1 MKKFIFT
8 LGTTAILSAG
18 FVGAASAST
27 SGTYH
32 VEKGDTLWKIAQ
44 KHSVSVDELKDANNL
59 TSNIIYPNQ
68 ELNVATIKEMTHKVQ
83 QGNTLWSISQQYGVT
98 VDQIK
103 EWNGLTSD
111 LIYPGEQLKIQSPNG
126 QAQQSSPSVAKAAPE
141 AQQAQ
146 APAEQTQTEQQQAQ
160 AEQAQTEQQQAQ
172 AEQAQKEQQQ
182 AQAEQAQKE
191 QQQAQAEQAQ
201 KEQQQAQAEQAQKEQ
216 QQAQAEQAQK
226 EQQQAQAEQ
235 AQTEQ
240 QQAQAEQAQKQQ
252 QPAESSQQASGKSM
266 TVEATAYTA
275 NCAGCSGTTATGVDL
290 KANPNQ
296 KVIAV
301 DPSVIPLGSKVY
313 VEGYGE
319 AVAADTGG
327 AIKGNRID
335 VFVPSEG
342 DAQQFGRKSVKITV
356 MN

>member
-32 VEKGDTLWKIAQ
+32 VEKGDTLWKVAQ
-44 KHSVSVDELKDANNL
+44 KHSMSVDELKDANNL

-126 QAQQSSPSVAKAAPE
+126 QAQQSSPSVAQAAPE

-146 APAEQTQTEQQQAQ
+146 EP
-160 AEQAQTEQQQAQ
+160 AEQAQKERQQAQ

-201 KEQQQAQAEQAQKEQ
+201 KEQQQAQAEQAQAK
-216 QQAQAEQAQK
+216 QAQ
-226 EQQQAQAEQ
+226 
-235 AQTEQ
+235 
-240 QQAQAEQAQKQQ
+240 QQ

-319 AVAADTGG
+319 AVATDTGG

>member
-32 VEKGDTLWKIAQ
+32 VEKGDTLWKVAQ

-103 EWNGLTSD
+103 EWNGLKSD

-126 QAQQSSPSVAKAAPE
+126 QAQQSSPSVAQAAPE

-146 APAEQTQTEQQQAQ
+146 APAEQTQEEQQQAQ
-160 AEQAQTEQQQAQ
+160 AEQAQKEQQAQ

-182 AQAEQAQKE
+182 AQAEQAQK
-191 QQQAQAEQAQ
+191 
-201 KEQQQAQAEQAQKEQ
+201 
-216 QQAQAEQAQK
+216 
-226 EQQQAQAEQ
+226 
-235 AQTEQ
+235 EQ

>member
-32 VEKGDTLWKIAQ
+32 VEKGDTLWKVAQ

-103 EWNGLTSD
+103 EWNGLKSD

-126 QAQQSSPSVAKAAPE
+126 QAQQSSPSVVQAAPE
-141 AQQAQ
+141 AQ
-146 APAEQTQTEQQQAQ
+146 APAEQT
-160 AEQAQTEQQQAQ
+160 Q

-216 QQAQAEQAQK
+216 QQAQTEQVQKEQQQAQAEQAQK

-235 AQTEQ
+235 AQKE
-240 QQAQAEQAQKQQ
+240 Q

>member
-32 VEKGDTLWKIAQ
+32 VEKGDTLWKVAQ

-126 QAQQSSPSVAKAAPE
+126 QAQQSSPSVAQAAPE
-141 AQQAQ
+141 AQQ
-146 APAEQTQTEQQQAQ
+146 TQE
-160 AEQAQTEQQQAQ
+160 EQQQAQ

-235 AQTEQ
+235 AQKE
-240 QQAQAEQAQKQQ
+240 QQ

>member
-32 VEKGDTLWKIAQ
+32 VEKGDTLWKVAQ

-126 QAQQSSPSVAKAAPE
+126 QAQQSSPSVAQAAPE

-146 APAEQTQTEQQQAQ
+146 A
-160 AEQAQTEQQQAQ
+160 EQAQKEQQQAQ

-235 AQTEQ
+235 APKE
-240 QQAQAEQAQKQQ
+240 QQ

>member
-32 VEKGDTLWKIAQ
+32 VEKGDTLWKVAQ

-103 EWNGLTSD
+103 EWNGLKSD

-126 QAQQSSPSVAKAAPE
+126 QAQQSSPSVAQAAPE

-146 APAEQTQTEQQQAQ
+146 APAEQTQE
-160 AEQAQTEQQQAQ
+160 EQQQAQ

-235 AQTEQ
+235 AQKE
-240 QQAQAEQAQKQQ
+240 Q
-252 QPAESSQQASGKSM
+252 QPAESSQQANGKSM

>member
-32 VEKGDTLWKIAQ
+32 VEKGDTLWKVAQ

-103 EWNGLTSD
+103 EWNGLKSD

-126 QAQQSSPSVAKAAPE
+126 QAQQSSPSVAQAAPE

-146 APAEQTQTEQQQAQ
+146 APAEQTQE
-160 AEQAQTEQQQAQ
+160 EQQQAQ

-216 QQAQAEQAQK
+216 Q
-226 EQQQAQAEQ
+226 
-235 AQTEQ
+235 
-240 QQAQAEQAQKQQ
+240 
-252 QPAESSQQASGKSM
+252 PAESSQQANGKSM

>member
-32 VEKGDTLWKIAQ
+32 VEKGDTLWKVAQ

-103 EWNGLTSD
+103 EWNGLKSD

-126 QAQQSSPSVAKAAPE
+126 QAQQSSPSVAQAAPE
-141 AQQAQ
+141 AQ
-146 APAEQTQTEQQQAQ
+146 APAEQTQ
-160 AEQAQTEQQQAQ
+160 EQQQAQ

-201 KEQQQAQAEQAQKEQ
+201 KEQQQAQAEQAQEEQ

-235 AQTEQ
+235 AQKEQ

>member
-32 VEKGDTLWKIAQ
+32 VEKGDTLWKVAQ

-103 EWNGLTSD
+103 EWNGLKSD

-126 QAQQSSPSVAKAAPE
+126 QAQQSSPSIAQAAPE

-146 APAEQTQTEQQQAQ
+146 APAEQTQE
-160 AEQAQTEQQQAQ
+160 EQQQAQ

-216 QQAQAEQAQK
+216 QQAQAEQAQ
-226 EQQQAQAEQ
+226 
-235 AQTEQ
+235 
-240 QQAQAEQAQKQQ
+240 QQ

-335 VFVPSEG
+335 VFVPAEG

>member
-32 VEKGDTLWKIAQ
+32 VEKGDTLWKVAQ

-103 EWNGLTSD
+103 EWNGLKSD

-126 QAQQSSPSVAKAAPE
+126 QAQQSSPSVAQAAPE

-146 APAEQTQTEQQQAQ
+146 APAEQTQE
-160 AEQAQTEQQQAQ
+160 EQQQAQ

-182 AQAEQAQKE
+182 AQAEQAQK
-191 QQQAQAEQAQ
+191 
-201 KEQQQAQAEQAQKEQ
+201 
-216 QQAQAEQAQK
+216 
-226 EQQQAQAEQ
+226 
-235 AQTEQ
+235 EQ

>member
-32 VEKGDTLWKIAQ
+32 VEKGDTLWKVAQ
-44 KHSVSVDELKDANNL
+44 KHSVSVDELKGANNL

-126 QAQQSSPSVAKAAPE
+126 QAQQSSPSVAQAAPE

-146 APAEQTQTEQQQAQ
+146 APAEQTQEEQQQAQ
-160 AEQAQTEQQQAQ
+160 
-172 AEQAQKEQQQ
+172 
-182 AQAEQAQKE
+182 
-191 QQQAQAEQAQ
+191 
-201 KEQQQAQAEQAQKEQ
+201 
-216 QQAQAEQAQK
+216 
-226 EQQQAQAEQ
+226 
-235 AQTEQ
+235 
-240 QQAQAEQAQKQQ
+240 
-252 QPAESSQQASGKSM
+252 
-266 TVEATAYTA
+266 
-275 NCAGCSGTTATGVDL
+275 
-290 KANPNQ
+290 
-296 KVIAV
+296 
-301 DPSVIPLGSKVY
+301 
-313 VEGYGE
+313 
-319 AVAADTGG
+319 
-327 AIKGNRID
+327 
-335 VFVPSEG
+335 
-342 DAQQFGRKSVKITV
+342 
-356 MN
+356 

>member
-32 VEKGDTLWKIAQ
+32 VEKGDTLWKVAQ

-103 EWNGLTSD
+103 EWNGLKSD

-126 QAQQSSPSVAKAAPE
+126 QSQQSSPSVAQAAPE

-146 APAEQTQTEQQQAQ
+146 APAEQTQE
-160 AEQAQTEQQQAQ
+160 EQQQAQ

-226 EQQQAQAEQ
+226 EQQ
-235 AQTEQ
+235 
-240 QQAQAEQAQKQQ
+240 
-252 QPAESSQQASGKSM
+252 PAESSQQANGKSM

>member
-32 VEKGDTLWKIAQ
+32 VEKGDTLWKVAQ
-44 KHSVSVDELKDANNL
+44 KHSVSIDELKDANNL

-103 EWNGLTSD
+103 EWNGLKSD

-126 QAQQSSPSVAKAAPE
+126 QAQQSSPSVAQAAPE
-141 AQQAQ
+141 AQKAQ
-146 APAEQTQTEQQQAQ
+146 APAEQTQE
-160 AEQAQTEQQQAQ
+160 EQQQAQ

-201 KEQQQAQAEQAQKEQ
+201 KEQQQAQAEQAQKE
-216 QQAQAEQAQK
+216 
-226 EQQQAQAEQ
+226 
-235 AQTEQ
+235 
-240 QQAQAEQAQKQQ
+240 Q

>member
-32 VEKGDTLWKIAQ
+32 VEKGDTLWKVAQ

-103 EWNGLTSD
+103 EWNGLKSD

-126 QAQQSSPSVAKAAPE
+126 QAQQSSPSVAQAAPE

-146 APAEQTQTEQQQAQ
+146 APAEQTQE
-160 AEQAQTEQQQAQ
+160 EQQQAQ

-201 KEQQQAQAEQAQKEQ
+201 KE
-216 QQAQAEQAQK
+216 
-226 EQQQAQAEQ
+226 
-235 AQTEQ
+235 
-240 QQAQAEQAQKQQ
+240 Q

-335 VFVPSEG
+335 VFVPAEG

>member
-32 VEKGDTLWKIAQ
+32 VEKGDTLWKVAQ

-103 EWNGLTSD
+103 EWNGLKSD

-126 QAQQSSPSVAKAAPE
+126 QAQQSSPSVAQAAPE

-146 APAEQTQTEQQQAQ
+146 APAGA
-160 AEQAQTEQQQAQ
+160 AA
-172 AEQAQKEQQQ
+172 
-182 AQAEQAQKE
+182 
-191 QQQAQAEQAQ
+191 
-201 KEQQQAQAEQAQKEQ
+201 
-216 QQAQAEQAQK
+216 
-226 EQQQAQAEQ
+226 
-235 AQTEQ
+235 
-240 QQAQAEQAQKQQ
+240 
-252 QPAESSQQASGKSM
+252 SSS
-266 TVEATAYTA
+266 
-275 NCAGCSGTTATGVDL
+275 
-290 KANPNQ
+290 
-296 KVIAV
+296 
-301 DPSVIPLGSKVY
+301 
-313 VEGYGE
+313 
-319 AVAADTGG
+319 
-327 AIKGNRID
+327 
-335 VFVPSEG
+335 
-342 DAQQFGRKSVKITV
+342 
-356 MN
+356 

>member
-18 FVGAASAST
+18 FVGATSAST

-32 VEKGDTLWKIAQ
+32 VEKGDTLWKVAQ

-68 ELNVATIKEMTHKVQ
+68 ELNVATIKETTHKVQ

-111 LIYPGEQLKIQSPNG
+111 LIYPGEQLKIQSSNG
-126 QAQQSSPSVAKAAPE
+126 QAQQSSPSVAQAAPA

-146 APAEQTQTEQQQAQ
+146 APAEQTQTEQQQAQAEQAQKEQQQAQ

-201 KEQQQAQAEQAQKEQ
+201 KEQQQARAEQA
-216 QQAQAEQAQK
+216 
-226 EQQQAQAEQ
+226 
-235 AQTEQ
+235 
-240 QQAQAEQAQKQQ
+240 QQ

-327 AIKGNRID
+327 AIKGSRID
-335 VFVPSEG
+335 VFVPSES

>member
-32 VEKGDTLWKIAQ
+32 VEKGDTLWKVAQ

-103 EWNGLTSD
+103 EWNGLKSD

-126 QAQQSSPSVAKAAPE
+126 QAQQSSPSVAQAAPE

-146 APAEQTQTEQQQAQ
+146 APAEQTQE
-160 AEQAQTEQQQAQ
+160 EQQQAQ

-201 KEQQQAQAEQAQKEQ
+201 AEQAQKEQ

-226 EQQQAQAEQ
+226 E
-235 AQTEQ
+235 
-240 QQAQAEQAQKQQ
+240 Q

-335 VFVPSEG
+335 VFVPAEG

>member
-32 VEKGDTLWKIAQ
+32 VEKGDTLWKVAQ

-103 EWNGLTSD
+103 EWNGLKSD

-126 QAQQSSPSVAKAAPE
+126 QAQQSSPSVAQAAPE
-141 AQQAQ
+141 TQQAQ
-146 APAEQTQTEQQQAQ
+146 APAEQSQEEQQQAQTEQAQKEQQQAQ
-160 AEQAQTEQQQAQ
+160 AEQAQKQQQQAQ

-182 AQAEQAQKE
+182 AQAEQAQKQ

-201 KEQQQAQAEQAQKEQ
+201 KQQQQAQAEQAQK
-216 QQAQAEQAQK
+216 
-226 EQQQAQAEQ
+226 
-235 AQTEQ
+235 EQ

>member
-32 VEKGDTLWKIAQ
+32 VEKGDTLWKVAQ

-103 EWNGLTSD
+103 EWNGLKSD

-126 QAQQSSPSVAKAAPE
+126 QAQQSSPSVAQAAPE
-141 AQQAQ
+141 TQQAQ
-146 APAEQTQTEQQQAQ
+146 APAEQTQE
-160 AEQAQTEQQQAQ
+160 EQQQAQ

-182 AQAEQAQKE
+182 AQAEQAQK
-191 QQQAQAEQAQ
+191 
-201 KEQQQAQAEQAQKEQ
+201 
-216 QQAQAEQAQK
+216 
-226 EQQQAQAEQ
+226 
-235 AQTEQ
+235 EQ

>member
-32 VEKGDTLWKIAQ
+32 VEKGDTLWKVAQ

-103 EWNGLTSD
+103 EWNGLKSD

-126 QAQQSSPSVAKAAPE
+126 QAQQSSPSVAQAAPE

-146 APAEQTQTEQQQAQ
+146 APAEQTQE
-160 AEQAQTEQQQAQ
+160 EQQQAQ

-226 EQQQAQAEQ
+226 E
-235 AQTEQ
+235 
-240 QQAQAEQAQKQQ
+240 Q

>member
-32 VEKGDTLWKIAQ
+32 VEKGDTLWKVAQ

-103 EWNGLTSD
+103 EWNGLKSD

-126 QAQQSSPSVAKAAPE
+126 QAQQSSPSVAQAAPE

-146 APAEQTQTEQQQAQ
+146 APAEQTQEEQQQAQ
-160 AEQAQTEQQQAQ
+160 AEQTQEEQQQAQ

-182 AQAEQAQKE
+182 AQAEQAQK
-191 QQQAQAEQAQ
+191 
-201 KEQQQAQAEQAQKEQ
+201 
-216 QQAQAEQAQK
+216 
-226 EQQQAQAEQ
+226 
-235 AQTEQ
+235 EQ

>member
-32 VEKGDTLWKIAQ
+32 VEKGDTLWKVAQ

-103 EWNGLTSD
+103 EWNGLKSD

-126 QAQQSSPSVAKAAPE
+126 QAQQSSPSVAQAAPE

-146 APAEQTQTEQQQAQ
+146 APAEQTQEEQQQAQ
-160 AEQAQTEQQQAQ
+160 VEQTQEEQQQAQ

-226 EQQQAQAEQ
+226 E
-235 AQTEQ
+235 
-240 QQAQAEQAQKQQ
+240 Q

-335 VFVPSEG
+335 VFVPAEG

>member
-1 MKKFIFT
+1 
-8 LGTTAILSAG
+8 
-18 FVGAASAST
+18 
-27 SGTYH
+27 
-32 VEKGDTLWKIAQ
+32 
-44 KHSVSVDELKDANNL
+44 DELKDANNL

-103 EWNGLTSD
+103 EWNGLKSD

-126 QAQQSSPSVAKAAPE
+126 QAQQSSPSVAQAAPE
-141 AQQAQ
+141 AQ
-146 APAEQTQTEQQQAQ
+146 APAEQTQE
-160 AEQAQTEQQQAQ
+160 EPQQAQ

-226 EQQQAQAEQ
+226 E
-235 AQTEQ
+235 
-240 QQAQAEQAQKQQ
+240 Q

>member
-32 VEKGDTLWKIAQ
+32 VEKGDTLWKVAQ

-103 EWNGLTSD
+103 EWNGLKSD

-126 QAQQSSPSVAKAAPE
+126 QAQQSSPSVAQAAPE

-146 APAEQTQTEQQQAQ
+146 APAEQAQ
-160 AEQAQTEQQQAQ
+160 EEQQQAQ

-201 KEQQQAQAEQAQKEQ
+201 KEQQQAQAEQAQKE
-216 QQAQAEQAQK
+216 
-226 EQQQAQAEQ
+226 
-235 AQTEQ
+235 
-240 QQAQAEQAQKQQ
+240 Q

>member
-32 VEKGDTLWKIAQ
+32 VEKGDTLWKVAQ

-103 EWNGLTSD
+103 EWNGLKSD

-126 QAQQSSPSVAKAAPE
+126 QAQQSSPSVAQAAPG

-146 APAEQTQTEQQQAQ
+146 AEQTQEEQQQAQ
-160 AEQAQTEQQQAQ
+160 AEQTQEEQQQAQ

-235 AQTEQ
+235 AQ
-240 QQAQAEQAQKQQ
+240 QQ

-335 VFVPSEG
+335 VFVPAEG

>member
-32 VEKGDTLWKIAQ
+32 VEKGDTLWKVAQ

-103 EWNGLTSD
+103 EWNGLKSD
-111 LIYPGEQLKIQSPNG
+111 LIYPGEQLKIQSPNA
-126 QAQQSSPSVAKAAPE
+126 QAQQSSPSVAQAAPE
-141 AQQAQ
+141 
-146 APAEQTQTEQQQAQ
+146 TQQAQ
-160 AEQAQTEQQQAQ
+160 AEQTQEEQQQAQ

-201 KEQQQAQAEQAQKEQ
+201 K
-216 QQAQAEQAQK
+216 
-226 EQQQAQAEQ
+226 
-235 AQTEQ
+235 EQ

>member
-32 VEKGDTLWKIAQ
+32 VEKGDTLWKVAQ

-103 EWNGLTSD
+103 EWNGLKSD

-126 QAQQSSPSVAKAAPE
+126 QAQQSSPSVAQAAPE

-146 APAEQTQTEQQQAQ
+146 APAEQTQE
-160 AEQAQTEQQQAQ
+160 EQQQAQ

-201 KEQQQAQAEQAQKEQ
+201 KEEQQAQAEQAQKEQ

-235 AQTEQ
+235 AQKE
-240 QQAQAEQAQKQQ
+240 Q

>member
-32 VEKGDTLWKIAQ
+32 VEKGDTLWKVAQ

-103 EWNGLTSD
+103 EWNGLKSD

-126 QAQQSSPSVAKAAPE
+126 QAQQSSPSVAQAAPE
-141 AQQAQ
+141 TQQAQ
-146 APAEQTQTEQQQAQ
+146 APAEQTQE
-160 AEQAQTEQQQAQ
+160 EQQQAQ
-172 AEQAQKEQQQ
+172 AEQAQKE
-182 AQAEQAQKE
+182 
-191 QQQAQAEQAQ
+191 
-201 KEQQQAQAEQAQKEQ
+201 
-216 QQAQAEQAQK
+216 
-226 EQQQAQAEQ
+226 
-235 AQTEQ
+235 
-240 QQAQAEQAQKQQ
+240 QQ

>member
-32 VEKGDTLWKIAQ
+32 VEKGDTLWKVAQ
-44 KHSVSVDELKDANNL
+44 KHSVSVDELKGANNL

-126 QAQQSSPSVAKAAPE
+126 QAQQSSPSVAQAAPE

-146 APAEQTQTEQQQAQ
+146 APAEQTQE
-160 AEQAQTEQQQAQ
+160 EQQQAQ

-235 AQTEQ
+235 AQ
-240 QQAQAEQAQKQQ
+240 QQ

>member
-32 VEKGDTLWKIAQ
+32 VEKGDTLWKVAQ

-103 EWNGLTSD
+103 EWNGLKSD

-126 QAQQSSPSVAKAAPE
+126 QSQQSSPSVAQAAPE

-146 APAEQTQTEQQQAQ
+146 APAEQTQE
-160 AEQAQTEQQQAQ
+160 EQQQAQ

-201 KEQQQAQAEQAQKEQ
+201 KEQQQAQAEQAQK
-216 QQAQAEQAQK
+216 
-226 EQQQAQAEQ
+226 
-235 AQTEQ
+235 EQ

>member
-32 VEKGDTLWKIAQ
+32 VEKGDTLWKVAQ

-103 EWNGLTSD
+103 EWNGLKSD

-126 QAQQSSPSVAKAAPE
+126 QAQQSSPSVAQAAPE

-146 APAEQTQTEQQQAQ
+146 APAEQTQE
-160 AEQAQTEQQQAQ
+160 EQQQAQ

-216 QQAQAEQAQK
+216 QQAQA
-226 EQQQAQAEQ
+226 QQQ
-235 AQTEQ
+235 
-240 QQAQAEQAQKQQ
+240 QQ

-335 VFVPSEG
+335 VFVPAEG

>member
-32 VEKGDTLWKIAQ
+32 VEKGDTLWKVAQ

-103 EWNGLTSD
+103 EWNGLKSD

-126 QAQQSSPSVAKAAPE
+126 QAQQSSPSVAQAAPE

-146 APAEQTQTEQQQAQ
+146 APAEQTQE
-160 AEQAQTEQQQAQ
+160 EQQQAQ

-226 EQQQAQAEQ
+226 EQQ
-235 AQTEQ
+235 
-240 QQAQAEQAQKQQ
+240 
-252 QPAESSQQASGKSM
+252 PAESSQQANGKSM

>member
-32 VEKGDTLWKIAQ
+32 VEKGDTLWKVAQ

-103 EWNGLTSD
+103 EWNGLKSD

-126 QAQQSSPSVAKAAPE
+126 QAQQSSPSVAQAAPE
-141 AQQAQ
+141 AQ
-146 APAEQTQTEQQQAQ
+146 APAEQTQE
-160 AEQAQTEQQQAQ
+160 EQQQAQ

-216 QQAQAEQAQK
+216 QQAQK
-226 EQQQAQAEQ
+226 E
-235 AQTEQ
+235 
-240 QQAQAEQAQKQQ
+240 Q

>member
-32 VEKGDTLWKIAQ
+32 VEKGDTLWKVAQ

-103 EWNGLTSD
+103 EWNGLKSD

-126 QAQQSSPSVAKAAPE
+126 QAQQSSPSVAQAAPE

-146 APAEQTQTEQQQAQ
+146 APAEQTQEEQQQAQ
-160 AEQAQTEQQQAQ
+160 AEQAQKEQQQAQ
-172 AEQAQKEQQQ
+172 TEQAQKEQQQ

-216 QQAQAEQAQK
+216 QQAQAEQAQ
-226 EQQQAQAEQ
+226 
-235 AQTEQ
+235 
-240 QQAQAEQAQKQQ
+240 QQ

>member
-32 VEKGDTLWKIAQ
+32 VEKGDTLWKVAQ

-126 QAQQSSPSVAKAAPE
+126 QAQQSSPSVAQAAPE

-160 AEQAQTEQQQAQ
+160 TEQTQTEQQQAQ

-201 KEQQQAQAEQAQKEQ
+201 KEQQQAQA
-216 QQAQAEQAQK
+216 
-226 EQQQAQAEQ
+226 
-235 AQTEQ
+235 
-240 QQAQAEQAQKQQ
+240 QQ